1 MVKAMA
7 SDKETRVRTWFAC
20 PKLNPIAVLFAIP
33 TWRLSCICFIVSLK
47 CYPMDELKF
56 SFPTEFDVLFQIQ
69 NFFPRH
75 VIVICF
81 GFVPSSVGGEI
92 WNLICIVF
100 WKKRRQTFWKRTIR

>member
-1 MVKAMA
+1 
-7 SDKETRVRTWFAC
+7 
-20 PKLNPIAVLFAIP
+20 
-33 TWRLSCICFIVSLK
+33 
-47 CYPMDELKF
+47 MDELKF

-75 VIVICF
+75 GIVRCF

-100 WKKRRQTFWKRTIR
+100 WKKGAKLFEKELLDKDLEDSFENEMQRCADFNS